1 MRKFEINNENLYN
14 KVISILR
21 SHGIKKIL
29 VFGSYARG
37 EATPKSD
44 LDLIVEFPKGT
55 SLLDHIRIEN
65 ELIEKLK
72 IKVDLISKNGISPY
86 LKDDIMKEAI
96 VIYE

>member
-1 MRKFEINNENLYN
+1 MKDFETNNENLYN
-14 KVISILR
+14 EVISILR

-86 LKDDIMKEAI
+86 LKDNIMKEAI

>member
-1 MRKFEINNENLYN
+1 MNYNIERHKELYE

-21 SHGIKKIL
+21 KHGIKKIL

-65 ELIEKLK
+65 DLIEKLK

-96 VIYE
+96 VIFE